1 MHETASAPPPKAGS
15 RRVRFGL
22 SSAAIVLAV
31 AVIAAMLN
39 ILASRLAPRFDVTA
53 TGDQKLAPRT
63 LKLLGSLKGEHEI
76 VVAAPL
82 SQIDRQT
89 RARVLDVLGEF
100 EHANAGVR
108 RTLIDTATPGGVES
122 FAALVRRL
130 ADRDKDVIA
139 GQRQT
144 VEQTRAGA
152 GVIAGVLHDT
162 LSPALLALKE
172 RVPPGVP
179 PNVDAAHRA
188 RQALDQ
194 HAALARVAAR
204 DVLAASASAGDL
216 LKAQVHGVT
225 VPQIDEASR
234 KLTRP
239 LQGVVEQLGQ
249 LAKDAGALAES
260 KDFAALGEDARAI
273 RREAEMARD
282 RAALLLEPLSRLK
295 RLDLLRVSDALR
307 AGTAVLVVGPP
318 EAGLTAVDSE
328 AVFPSR
334 EWLEAA
340 NRSNAD
346 LGRRVEDLFATAL
359 SSLSGP
365 PRPIVVAVHAEPK
378 AMLDQSGLF
387 TQLRQRLEMQ
397 GMDLVEWACVVQP
410 EPLFPASSTARPVV
424 YASLPPD
431 SSAGAGGGE
440 MTGVQRAARLGEV
453 LTRLVD
459 EGQSVL
465 LSMGPSVSP
474 TYGEVDAT
482 VTTLSRFG
490 LAAGTGKPLMSE
502 QFVSGGGRVVQTEQ
516 ILLPVAGEHPLQK
529 AVSGLPTLLFWPI
542 ALENTAEAPKV
553 KITRAD
559 LLTMRVGDGLWAE
572 SQWLSWWQRKAD
584 ERQMSRDQPQFD
596 SGRDLRNPAG
606 APGAPPPTVW
616 TVATA
621 LERSTG
627 EKPQRLVAVGSNGWF
642 TDRATMSAAMIDGR
656 VLPRTPGNLE
666 LFEACVRWLSFQDDL
681 IAQSPAGRILPVVMD
696 LSPGRA
702 SVLRWSLALGLPL
715 VVLALGLAYRVIRG

>member
-1 MHETASAPPPKAGS
+1 MHETASATPPKAGS

-22 SSAAIVLAV
+22 SSLAIVFAV
-31 AVIAAMLN
+31 LVIAAMLN
-39 ILASRLAPRFDVTA
+39 ILASRFSPRFDVTA

-63 LKLLGSLKGEHEI
+63 LGLLGSLKGGYEI

-89 RARVLDVLGEF
+89 RTRVLDVLGEF
-100 EHANAGVR
+100 EHANAGVK
-108 RTLIDTATPGGVES
+108 RTLIDTSTPGGGES

-130 ADRDKDVIA
+130 AERDRDVIA
-139 GQRQT
+139 GQQQT
-144 VEQTRAGA
+144 VERARAGA
-152 GVIAGVLHDT
+152 AAIAAGLSDT

-172 RVPPGVP
+172 RVPPGS
-179 PNVDAAHRA
+179 DGAHRA
-188 RQALDQ
+188 RQTLDQ
-194 HAALARVAAR
+194 HAALARVGAR
-204 DVLAASASAGDL
+204 DMLAAAAAAGDS
-216 LKAQVHGVT
+216 LKSQVHGVT
-225 VPQIDEASR
+225 VPQIDEASK
-234 KLTRP
+234 KLSRP
-239 LQGVVEQLGQ
+239 LQGVVDQLNQ
-249 LAKDAGALAES
+249 LAKDAGAWAES
-260 KDFAALGEDARAI
+260 KDFAGLGEDARAI
-273 RREAEMARD
+273 RREAEITRE

-295 RLDLLRVSDALR
+295 RLDLLRVSDALK

-318 EAGLTAVDSE
+318 EAGLTAVDAE

-410 EPLFPASSTARPVV
+410 EPVFPASASGVPRPVV

-465 LSMGPSVSP
+465 LSMGPSISP

-502 QFVSGGGRVVQTEQ
+502 QFVSGGGRVVQNEQ

-529 AVSGLPTLLFWPI
+529 AVSGLPTMLFWPI
-542 ALENTAEAPKV
+542 ALENTAESPKV
-553 KITRAD
+553 KIARAD
-559 LLTMRVGDGLWAE
+559 LLTMRVGEALWAE

-596 SGRDLRNPAG
+596 SGRDLRSPAG
-606 APGAPPPTVW
+606 TPGAPPPSAW
-616 TVATA
+616 TIATA

-666 LFEACVRWLSFQDDL
+666 LFEACVRWLSFQDEL
-681 IAQSPAGRILPVVMD
+681 IAQSPAGRILPVVVD
-696 LSPGRA
+696 LTPARA